1 MPHQDLGQAAEEE
14 EERRRLPSRA
24 WQRGV
29 RLLALRP
36 RGDGA
41 MMVSYYPLHVGRGS
55 RAWGSAP
62 RTSSALATA
71 TPAEVTSEQLARALY
86 SNYVGHAHID
96 YALYGFV

>member
-1 MPHQDLGQAAEEE
+1 
-14 EERRRLPSRA
+14 
-24 WQRGV
+24 
-29 RLLALRP
+29 
-36 RGDGA
+36 
-41 MMVSYYPLHVGRGS
+41 MVSYYPLHVGRGS